1 MVSFSNYGDIMV
13 GVVLKLKQPIFLV
26 TDVMLVHLVYFL
38 FKLFYNDVLSASLM
52 LYLSMHLFL

>member
-26 TDVMLVHLVYFL
+26 TDVMYIWSIFFSNYFT
-38 FKLFYNDVLSASLM
+38 M
-52 LYLSMHLFL
+52 MC